1 MKSTPQPGFTLVE
14 LMVVVVIIGVFA
26 ALAASHLGSV
36 SHRNRLTGLTQDV
49 QQLGSRARSV
59 AIQTRRAAVVEFA
72 TRGIWLNLLSG
83 GNCWSTPQSKCAY
96 DSYLVSPGGGEP
108 LNLYLLSSEL
118 VQSEIVMCGGT
129 ARTLDGSGNLGTTA
143 LPAAGFA
150 LCYSGAGELWIR
162 EAGDSKTT
170 CAQPSVSGDSADWV
184 RAAGA
189 ATPTVVNLF
198 GVNADL
204 LDGAVVG
211 LNRTEGRAC
220 SGTVAD
226 SIDVR
231 QAVFFPT
238 GGAPFSRTAPR
249 ATN

>member
-1 MKSTPQPGFTLVE
+1 MKSTPPRGFTLVE

-36 SHRNRLTGLTQDV
+36 SHRNRLTSLTQNV
-49 QQLGSRARSV
+49 QQIGGRARSV

-72 TRGIWLNLLSG
+72 ARGTWLNILSG
-83 GNCWSTPQSKCAY
+83 GNCWSAPQSKCAY
-96 DSYLVSPGGGEP
+96 DSYLDSPGGGAP
-108 LNLYLLSSEL
+108 LNLYLLSSDL
-118 VQSEIVMCGGT
+118 LQSEIVLCGGT
-129 ARTLDGSGNLGTTA
+129 ARTLDASGNVGVTA

-150 LCYSGAGELWIR
+150 LCYSGAGELWVR
-162 EAGDSKTT
+162 GATDNTTVCGQPLVPGD
-170 CAQPSVSGDSADWV
+170 PSDWV
-184 RAAGA
+184 RAAGV
-189 ATPTVVNLF
+189 ATPTVVKLF
-198 GVNADL
+198 GVDADL

-211 LNRTEGRAC
+211 LNRTQGRAC
-220 SGTVAD
+220 SGTAGD

-249 ATN
+249 AH